1 MVSRKVNDMSDKLD
15 EMGKVLYQFGYSTRF
30 VEGGYYVVNAAG
42 DVVSGPFDDLEAVAD
57 SLC

>member
-1 MVSRKVNDMSDKLD
+1 MSDKLD